1 MALHYQLKHNS
12 LTLSDVSDLSYLSL
26 NPFGGDA

>member
-1 MALHYQLKHNS
+1 MALQHQHKHNR

-26 NPFGGDA
+26 NLFGGDA